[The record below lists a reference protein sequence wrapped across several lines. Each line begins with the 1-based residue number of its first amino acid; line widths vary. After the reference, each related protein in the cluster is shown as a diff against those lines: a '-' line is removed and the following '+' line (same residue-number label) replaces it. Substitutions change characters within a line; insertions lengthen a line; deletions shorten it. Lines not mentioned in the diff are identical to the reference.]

1 MEISYRLRKTAC
13 LVISVNNSAGL
24 VYYLF
29 WRIEENGIISYP
41 LILHIMKQLWN
52 RIVNELMEQNH
63 NEKIVEFKNVSLEY
77 DYQGDRIHA
86 LDGIDLTVRRGE
98 FVAVA
103 GPSGCGKT
111 TLLKL
116 IAGLI
121 LPTNGSVEILGEPVH
136 GPTKLVGMAFQNP
149 TLLPW
154 RKTLDN
160 VLLPLEIVQPI
171 KSQYYKNRKPYV
183 EKARRL
189 LETVHLNGFDDKQPW
204 QLSGG
209 MQQRVSLCRALIHEP
224 DILLLDEPFGA
235 LDAFT
240 REELWLVLQD
250 LWMQQECTV
259 ILVTHDLREAIFL
272 ANTVYIM
279 SNRPGKLVSQSKVAI
294 PRPRTLEDC
303 FTQEFTD
310 LFHEIRHQIGIV
322 RGEIIEEN

>member
-1 MEISYRLRKTAC
+1 
-13 LVISVNNSAGL
+13 
-24 VYYLF
+24 
-29 WRIEENGIISYP
+29 
-41 LILHIMKQLWN
+41 MKQVW
-52 RIVNELMEQNH
+52 ITTVNDSSEQN
-63 NEKIVEFKNVSLEY
+63 ETIVEFKNVSLEY

-86 LDGIDLTVRRGE
+86 LDGINLTVQRGD

-121 LPTNGSVEILGEPVH
+121 LPTQGSVEILGKPVR

-171 KSQYYKNRKPYV
+171 KSEYYKNREPYV

-189 LETVHLNGFDDKQPW
+189 LQTVHLDGFDEKQPW

-279 SNRPGKLVSQSKVAI
+279 SNRPGKLVSQSKVTI

-322 RGEIIEEN
+322 RGEIFEET

>member
-1 MEISYRLRKTAC
+1 
-13 LVISVNNSAGL
+13 
-24 VYYLF
+24 
-29 WRIEENGIISYP
+29 
-41 LILHIMKQLWN
+41 
-52 RIVNELMEQNH
+52 MEQNH

>member
-1 MEISYRLRKTAC
+1 
-13 LVISVNNSAGL
+13 
-24 VYYLF
+24 
-29 WRIEENGIISYP
+29 
-41 LILHIMKQLWN
+41 MKQVW
-52 RIVNELMEQNH
+52 ITTVSDSSEQN
-63 NEKIVEFKNVSLEY
+63 ETIVEFKNVSLEY

-86 LDGIDLTVRRGE
+86 LDGIDLTVQRGD

-121 LPTNGSVEILGEPVH
+121 LPTQGSVEILGKPVR

-171 KSQYYKNRKPYV
+171 KSEYYKNRQPYV
-183 EKARRL
+183 EKALRL
-189 LETVHLNGFDDKQPW
+189 LQTVHLEGFDEKQPW

-250 LWMQQECTV
+250 LWIQQECTV

-279 SNRPGKLVSQSKVAI
+279 SNRPGKLVSQSKVTI

-322 RGEIIEEN
+322 RGEIFEET

>member
-1 MEISYRLRKTAC
+1 
-13 LVISVNNSAGL
+13 
-24 VYYLF
+24 
-29 WRIEENGIISYP
+29 
-41 LILHIMKQLWN
+41 MKQVWN
-52 RIVNELMEQNH
+52 RIVNELMEKNH

-86 LDGIDLTVRRGE
+86 LDGIDLAVRRGE

-121 LPTNGSVEILGEPVH
+121 LPTEGSVEILGKPVR

-171 KSQYYKNRKPYV
+171 KSDYYRNRQPYV

-189 LETVHLNGFDDKQPW
+189 LETVHLNGFDEKQPW

-279 SNRPGKLVSQSKVAI
+279 SNRPGKLVSQSKVEI